1 MSSLQPQTIRFGSSA
16 GEVDEVIFGQVL
28 TANQGQNPARQAAIK
43 AGIPQDKT
51 AFGLNQVCGS
61 GLRAVALG
69 VQQIANG
76 DAKIIVAGG
85 QESMSLSQ
93 HGAHLRAG
101 TKMGDLKF
109 VDTMLRDGLMD
120 VFNDYHM
127 GQDGREYRSNSNEKR
142 LARLLLLLANF
153 DKDEKPEPIL
163 AKISQETLA
172 DMIGT
177 TRSRV
182 SFFMNKFRKLGLI
195 DYNGGIE
202 VHSSLLNV
210 VLHEEPHIRI

>member
-16 GEVDEVIFGQVL
+16 GEVDEVILGQVL

-61 GLRAVALG
+61 GLRAVILG
-69 VQQIANG
+69 MEQIANG
-76 DAKIIVAGG
+76 DAKTVVTGG

-93 HGAHLRAG
+93 HGARLRAG

-120 VFNDYHM
+120 VFNGYHM
-127 GQDGREYRSNSNEKR
+127 GQTAENIAAIRMRNVWPGCSCCWRT
-142 LARLLLLLANF
+142 LARTRN
-153 DKDEKPEPIL
+153 
-163 AKISQETLA
+163 
-172 DMIGT
+172 
-177 TRSRV
+177 RSR
-182 SFFMNKFRKLGLI
+182 SSRKSARRPL
-195 DYNGGIE
+195 
-202 VHSSLLNV
+202 
-210 VLHEEPHIRI
+210 RI